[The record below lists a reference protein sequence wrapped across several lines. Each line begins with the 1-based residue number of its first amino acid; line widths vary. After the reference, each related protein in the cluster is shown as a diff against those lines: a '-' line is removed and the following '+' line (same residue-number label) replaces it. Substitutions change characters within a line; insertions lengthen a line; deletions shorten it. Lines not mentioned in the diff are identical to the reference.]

1 MERQGGKAKAYGVR
15 VLQSILPE
23 TQHYPGIASLDK
35 ETDRVRRI
43 EGQRSRVLQNRS
55 WKILGHRC
63 LITVAF
69 ESHEALLNE
78 I

>member
-1 MERQGGKAKAYGVR
+1 MARQGSKAKPYRVR

-23 TQHYPGIASLDK
+23 TKPYPGIASFNE
-35 ETDRVRRI
+35 ETDRVRWI
-43 EGQRSRVLQNRS
+43 EGQRSRVLQNRT

-63 LITVAF
+63 HITAAF
-69 ESHEALLNE
+69 ESRETLLNE

>member
-1 MERQGGKAKAYGVR
+1 MVRQGGKTKSYGVR

-23 TQHYPGIASLDK
+23 TKPYPGIASLNE

-43 EGQRSRVLQNRS
+43 EGQRSRVLQNRT

-63 LITVAF
+63 HITVAF
-69 ESHEALLNE
+69 ESRETLLNE

>member
-1 MERQGGKAKAYGVR
+1 MVRQGGKAKSYGVC

-23 TQHYPGIASLDK
+23 TKHYLGITSLNK

-43 EGQRSRVLQNRS
+43 EGQRSRVLQNRT

-63 LITVAF
+63 HITDAF
-69 ESHEALLNE
+69 ESRKTVLNE